1 MGDGISDVDG
11 NFCGWFINKHVWRC
25 STLETSC
32 GRVCSLSLVFFV
44 HWRRLIQFLFS
55 LLNTVGRGCCSFLY
69 NGYTRLQIFMD
80 GGVRRSSLLNT
91 ASTAD
96 SNEIIESR
104 F

>member
-1 MGDGISDVDG
+1 VKALATLAVTFVVGLLTNMFGDAPRWKQAVVA
-11 NFCGWFINKHVWRC
+11 CVLC
-25 STLETSC
+25 L
-32 GRVCSLSLVFFV
+32 LVFFV